1 MKLEQS
7 EINGIKFWHRPGF
20 SDIKT
25 FREVIGRDVYQQ
37 RGMRILPGDRWMD
50 CGGNVGAFA
59 LLACSLKADVV
70 TYEPDPY
77 NCEIIE
83 KNLRLNGFRAN
94 VKQRALVHDDRDEV
108 VLFIGN
114 NNNVWRNSIVK
125 KWNNLGIKVP
135 CLNFDQEAQSFDCCK
150 MDIEGAEML
159 ILENTQKIFRKLVY
173 EWSFD
178 IDNSLPRFWSL
189 IEKQQKQ
196 YNDFKSV
203 GNVGRFATRDYVTWQ
218 QSWFPACANVFAF
231 N

>member
-1 MKLEQS
+1 
-7 EINGIKFWHRPGF
+7 
-20 SDIKT
+20 
-25 FREVIGRDVYQQ
+25 
-37 RGMRILPGDRWMD
+37 
-50 CGGNVGAFA
+50 
-59 LLACSLKADVV
+59 
-70 TYEPDPY
+70 
-77 NCEIIE
+77 
-83 KNLRLNGFRAN
+83 
-94 VKQRALVHDDRDEV
+94 
-108 VLFIGN
+108 
-114 NNNVWRNSIVK
+114 
-125 KWNNLGIKVP
+125 
-135 CLNFDQEAQSFDCCK
+135 